1 VSSGHVFIISGG
13 MGSSGEQLA
22 RTALAQFEAADVA
35 VTIIPG
41 VRTDDDLR
49 TAVEEAASCGGLI
62 LHTLVDADLRSRLVA
77 LAREHAAVEL
87 DLIGALL
94 EHLAAALGQPALG
107 APGRYRA
114 LRADYFKRVE
124 AIEFAVAH
132 DDGRNCHEL
141 GLADVVI
148 AGVSRAGKTPLCMY
162 LAMHGL
168 KAANVPVGATI
179 PTPRQIFEVDCRR
192 VVGLTLDPDRLV
204 AYRRRRQRDLG
215 GTAPTTYSDPKEI
228 VRDLESAHELFRT
241 RRFATIDVTT
251 RPIEE
256 TAREVIALIPK
267 AP

>member
-1 VSSGHVFIISGG
+1 VFIVSGG

-22 RTALAQFEAADVA
+22 RTALAQFEDADVA
-35 VTIIPG
+35 VTVVPG
-41 VRTDDDLR
+41 VRSDDELR
-49 TAVEEAASCGGLI
+49 TAVEQAVSCGGLI
-62 LHTLVDADLRSRLVA
+62 LHTLVDASLRSRLVE
-77 LAREHAAVEL
+77 LARELGAAEL
-87 DLIGALL
+87 DLIGTLL
-94 EHLAAALGQPALG
+94 EHLAATLGQPALG

-148 AGVSRAGKTPLCMY
+148 TGVSRAGKTPLCMY
-162 LAMHGL
+162 LAMHGF
-168 KAANVPVGATI
+168 KAANVPLGATF
-179 PTPRQIFEVDCRR
+179 PAPRQILEVDGRR

-215 GTAPTTYSDPKEI
+215 GTAPTAYSDPKEI
-228 VRDLESAHELFRT
+228 VRDLESAHELFRKH
-241 RRFATIDVTT
+241 RFATIDVTL

-256 TAREVIALIPK
+256 TAREVISLIPSSR
-267 AP
+267 